1 MKKKF
6 TREVKVGLM
15 VIVAIFLLYFGLNFL
30 KGIDIFQKE
39 NQYSG
44 KFEKLDGLEKSA
56 PVKIK
61 GYKVGQV
68 SGIKYDFTK
77 NESFT
82 VYISIFNDVQL
93 PVGTIMQLTDDGL
106 MGGKIIELV
115 YKPLSKNQSFYKS
128 NAELPTGID
137 AGLMASIQTS
147 LIPKIEKVTEQADSL
162 MKSVRNI
169 TESPQLANSLNS
181 IEKTT
186 NELAITSTELKNT
199 MKGRIPVVIDNLT
212 TITND
217 FKQTSGNL
225 KSIDLAGTMQK
236 ADYTI
241 KNLQSL
247 TEKLNSPDNSL
258 GLLLNDKSLYLNL
271 TNTAGSANNLL
282 VDLKANPK
290 RYVHFSLF
298 GSKTK

>member
-44 KFEKLDGLEKSA
+44 RFENLDGLEKSA

-68 SGIKYDFTK
+68 SNITYDFTQK
-77 NESFT
+77 KSFT
-82 VYISIFNDVQL
+82 VTVSIFRDVKL
-93 PVGTIMQLTDDGL
+93 PVGTVMQLADDGL

-115 YKPLSKNQSFYKS
+115 ANPIAGNTSFCKNRD
-128 NAELPTGID
+128 ELPT
-137 AGLMASIQTS
+137 AVNLGLLASLQAR
-147 LIPKIEKVTEQADSL
+147 LVPKIEMVTLQADSL
-162 MKSVRNI
+162 MKSIRNI
-169 TESPQLANSLNS
+169 TESKQLANSLNS

-186 NELAITSTELKNT
+186 SELAITSTELKNT
-199 MKGRIPVVIDNLT
+199 MKGQLPAVMNNLT
-212 TITND
+212 DITSD
-217 FKQTSGNL
+217 FKQTAGNI

-258 GLLLNDKSLYLNL
+258 GLLLNDKNLYLNL